1 MTKPAE
7 KRTFSKESS
16 KIAKGL
22 AILLML
28 FYHLFYSKPDNLDMG
43 VIFSPIPENVFLTM
57 ARFGNICVAV
67 FVMIT
72 AYGLSAKLFEKEN
85 PTLMEACGN
94 SFKRAGKLLFHFA
107 FMFVCV
113 NLLWFH
119 WFDYAVTFGKGKQ
132 GVLAFFLDGL
142 GLSHLFNSPTIN
154 MTWWYMSLAYT
165 LVFLVPLL
173 AFAMKKTGYSFLG
186 IALLTPYILPLGE
199 DVSRYFFVIAI
210 GIAAA
215 YGNWFEK
222 ILNSK
227 MHFALRWLIEIALI
241 VLSVFIRD
249 NEFVKTNLIAPADAL
264 IAFVIILFAVDCIG
278 FIPVIRTVAAFLGKH
293 SMNIFFV
300 HTFFYLILYRKYVYY
315 FGYAPLTFLI
325 LLGLSL
331 ALSLAIEG
339 LKYLFLKAFSAIRKA
354 SKKEKSN

>member
-1 MTKPAE
+1 MTPADT
-7 KRTFSKESS
+7 KRLFTKESS
-16 KIAKGL
+16 KTAKGI

-28 FYHLFYSKPDNLDMG
+28 FYHLFYSRPDNLDMG
-43 VIFSPIPENVFLTM
+43 VIYSPLPENAFLTI

-72 AYGLSAKLFEKEN
+72 AYDLASKCFESEN
-85 PTLMEACGN
+85 ITLKDAYKN
-94 SFKRAGKLLFHFA
+94 SFKRAGKLLFHFS

-119 WFDYAVTFGKGKQ
+119 WFNYPLTFGAGKQ
-132 GVLAFFLDGL
+132 GVLAFLVDGL
-142 GLSHLFNSPTIN
+142 GLSHLFSTPTLN
-154 MTWWYMSLAYT
+154 MTWWYMSLAYA

-173 AFAMKKTGYSFLG
+173 AFAFKKTGYPFLG
-186 IALLTPYILPLGE
+186 IALLLPYILPFGE
-199 DVSRYFFVIAI
+199 DITRYSFVIAI

-215 YGNWFEK
+215 YGHWFEK

-227 MHFALRWLIEIALI
+227 MHFALRWPVEILVI
-241 VLSVFIRD
+241 VLSVLIRD
-249 NEFVKTNLIAPADAL
+249 NEFIKSFLIIPADAF
-264 IAFVIILFAVDCIG
+264 IAFAIILFSADMIG
-278 FIPVIRTVAAFLGKH
+278 FIPVIRNIFAFLGKH

-315 FGYAPLTFLI
+315 FDYAPVTFFI

-331 ALSLAIEG
+331 ALSLVIEG
-339 LKYLFLKAFSAIRKA
+339 LKFLFLKAVDAIKKA
-354 SKKEKSN
+354 AKKRNA

>member
-1 MTKPAE
+1 MTKAE
-7 KRTFSKESS
+7 TKRLFTKESS
-16 KIAKGL
+16 KVAKGV

-28 FYHLFYSKPDNLDMG
+28 FYHLFYSRPDNLAMG
-43 VIFSPIPENVFLTM
+43 VNYSPLSENAFLTI

-72 AYGLSAKLFEKEN
+72 AYGIASKVFEAEN
-85 PTLMEACGN
+85 ITLKDAYKN
-94 SFKRAGKLLFHFA
+94 SFKRAGKLLFHFS

-119 WFDYAVTFGKGKQ
+119 WFDYSLTFGAGKQ
-132 GVLAFFLDGL
+132 GILAFIVDGL
-142 GLSHLFNSPTIN
+142 GLSHLFSTPTLN
-154 MTWWYMSLAYT
+154 MTWWYMSLAYA

-173 AFAMKKTGYSFLG
+173 AFAFKKTGYPFLG
-186 IALLTPYILPLGE
+186 IALLLPYILPFGE
-199 DVSRYFFVIAI
+199 DVTRYSFVIAL

-215 YGNWFEK
+215 YGHWFEK

-227 MHFALRWLIEIALI
+227 MHFALRWIIHILVI

-249 NEFVKTNLIAPADAL
+249 NEFVKTFLIIPADAI
-264 IAFVIILFAVDCIG
+264 IAFEIILLAADILE
-278 FIPVIRTVAAFLGKH
+278 FIPVIRNIFAFLGKH

-315 FGYAPLTFLI
+315 FGYAPVTFFI

-331 ALSLAIEG
+331 ALSLVIEG
-339 LKYLFLKAFSAIRKA
+339 LKFLFLKAFEAIKKA
-354 SKKEKSN
+354 AKKKKA